1 MLPKVIFI
9 GYLPFLWQASL
20 LFVRWNIHRC
30 DSHPSDAESHD
41 SSLCQFLSYL
51 LWFPG
56 AMGNHA
62 LWMAFI
68 TYLLLRGVMQ
78 GVMGRNILGYKTS
91 KKINIFIFAKTKR
104 QTNMARFKR
113 ILLKLSGESLMGEK
127 QYGIDEKRL
136 GEYAQQIKEIHDL
149 GVQIGIVIGG
159 GNIFRGLSGASKG
172 FDRVK
177 GDQMGMLAT
186 VINSLGLSSAL
197 GAAGV
202 KARVLTAIRMEPIGE
217 FYNKWKAIEAMEN
230 GEVVIMS
237 AGTGN
242 PFFTTDTGS
251 SLRGIEIEADVMLKG
266 TRVDG
271 IYTADP
277 EKDPTATKFDDITY
291 DEVLKR
297 GLKVMDL
304 TATCMCKENNLPIIV
319 FDMDTVG
326 NLKKVMTGENIGT
339 LVHN

>member
-1 MLPKVIFI
+1 
-9 GYLPFLWQASL
+9 
-20 LFVRWNIHRC
+20 
-30 DSHPSDAESHD
+30 
-41 SSLCQFLSYL
+41 
-51 LWFPG
+51 
-56 AMGNHA
+56 
-62 LWMAFI
+62 
-68 TYLLLRGVMQ
+68 
-78 GVMGRNILGYKTS
+78 
-91 KKINIFIFAKTKR
+91 
-104 QTNMARFKR
+104 
-113 ILLKLSGESLMGEK
+113 
-127 QYGIDEKRL
+127 
-136 GEYAQQIKEIHDL
+136 
-149 GVQIGIVIGG
+149 
-159 GNIFRGLSGASKG
+159 
-172 FDRVK
+172 
-177 GDQMGMLAT
+177 MGMLAT

-197 GAAGV
+197 VAAGV

-217 FYNKWKAIEAMEN
+217 FYTKWKAIEAMEN

-291 DEVLKR
+291 DEVLAR

-326 NLKKVMTGENIGT
+326 NLKKVMSAKTSVRWYTTDYSFESKYT
-339 LVHN
+339 ARLETHPYFAVFVYSRVSS